1 MPRVEPED
9 AEPSPQL
16 TPGATVPGTHPGD
29 RYIRF
34 VSAADLPLRP
44 VAKGVYVAEPTP
56 PVGRVGRA
64 WHTVKRLLIGRP
76 LSTAEAPHER
86 LSKVKALAVFSS
98 DALSSTAYAT
108 EEILRVLILA
118 GMAAYS
124 FVLPIGLAIV
134 LLLAIVVISYR
145 QTIQAYPHGGGTY
158 IVTKDNLGSY
168 PGLVAAAALLT
179 DYVLTVAVS
188 TSAGVAA
195 VTSAFEQLWPLR
207 VELAVASITLLTIAN
222 LRGVRESGTIF
233 ALPTYMF
240 ITSMYVLLVIGA
252 AAWLGWGVTPRPVPT
267 HVPEPVHPLTLF
279 LVLRAFSSGSAALT
293 GVEAVADGVPAF
305 KPPEAQNARVTLA
318 WMGVILGTLFFGIT
332 LLAYHFRLVPTEE
345 ETLVSQLARTLVDR
359 SPFYYVVQAATAGIL
374 FLAAN
379 TAFADFPRLAYFLAR
394 DRFLPH
400 QFRFQGDRLAFS
412 AGIVVLG
419 VMTSLLVIARGA
431 SVSALIPLYAVGVF
445 LAFTMSQTSMV
456 VHWLRLGEGRR
467 PLTSLAINGLGAA
480 TTAVVTLVIATTKFV
495 HGAWIVVLLI
505 PLLVAMMLGIN
516 RHYRH
521 VAEQLRLSPAE
532 IRRRQRLLPRHCAAV
547 VPIASLNRASFRAL
561 EYARSIARD
570 VTAVHVA
577 SEPESGEILRQ
588 RWQEAGLDIPLV
600 IVESPYRE
608 LIGPLVAIIEKLH
621 LEKGSPFITVVIPEF
636 VPAHWWERLLHTQT
650 AWRLRRALA
659 HVPDLAVT
667 GVPYHLAE

>member
-1 MPRVEPED
+1 MSPVRPEES
-9 AEPSPQL
+9 EPSPQFS
-16 TPGATVPGTHPGD
+16 PGATVPGTHPGD
-29 RYIRF
+29 RYIRL
-34 VSAADLPLRP
+34 VPAADLPLRP
-44 VAKGVYVAEPTP
+44 AGKNLYIAEPTQP
-56 PVGRVGRA
+56 EGPIGRA
-64 WHTVKRLLIGRP
+64 WYAVKRLLIGRP
-76 LSTAEAPHER
+76 LSTAEAARER

-108 EEILRVLILA
+108 EEILRVLVLA

-124 FVLPIGLAIV
+124 FVLPIGLAVV

-145 QTIQAYPHGGGTY
+145 QTIRAYPRGGGTY
-158 IVTKDNLGSY
+158 IVTKDNLGAY

-195 VTSAFEQLWPLR
+195 VTSAFEQLRPLR

-233 ALPTYMF
+233 ALPTYAFIASMF
-240 ITSMYVLLVIGA
+240 ALLAIGFA
-252 AAWLGWGVTPRPVPT
+252 TWLGLGVTPHPVAT
-267 HVPEPVHPLTLF
+267 HVPEPVQPLTLF

-305 KPPEAQNARVTLA
+305 KPPEAQNARTTLA
-318 WMGVILGTLFFGIT
+318 WMGLILGSLFFGIT

-345 ETLVSQLARTLVDR
+345 ETLVSQLARTLVDG

-412 AGIVVLG
+412 AGILVLG
-419 VMTSLLVIARGA
+419 IVTSVLVIARGA

-445 LAFTMSQTSMV
+445 LAFTMSQSSMV
-456 VHWLRLGEGRR
+456 VHWWRLGEGRR
-467 PLTSLAINGLGAA
+467 PWGSLAINGLGAA

-495 HGAWIVVLLI
+495 HGAWIVILLI
-505 PLLVAMMLGIN
+505 PVLVAMMLAIN

-532 IRRRQRLLPRHCAAV
+532 IRRRQRPLPRHIAAV
-547 VPIASLNRASFRAL
+547 VPIASLNRASFRAI

-577 SEPESGEILRQ
+577 IEPESDEILRQ
-588 RWQEAGLDIPLV
+588 RWQEAKLDVPLV

-621 LEKGSPFITVVIPEF
+621 LEKGCPYITVVIPEF

>member
-1 MPRVEPED
+1 MPRQEAED

-29 RYIRF
+29 RYIRL

-44 VAKGVYVAEPTP
+44 VGQGIYIAEPTQP
-56 PVGRVGRA
+56 EGPIGRTWCA
-64 WHTVKRLLIGRP
+64 LKRLLIGRP

-108 EEILRVLILA
+108 EEILRVLVLA

-145 QTIQAYPHGGGTY
+145 QTIRAYPHGGGTY

-207 VELAVASITLLTIAN
+207 VELAVAAITLLTIAN

-240 ITSMYVLLVIGA
+240 IASMYTLLAIGA
-252 AAWLGWGVTPRPVPT
+252 AAWLGWGVTLHPIPT
-267 HVPEPVHPLTLF
+267 HVPEPVQPLTLF

-318 WMGVILGTLFFGIT
+318 WMGLILGTLFFGTTILT
-332 LLAYHFRLVPTEE
+332 YHFRLVPTEE
-345 ETLVSQLARTLVDR
+345 ETLVSQLARTLVDG
-359 SPFYYVVQAATAGIL
+359 SPFYYFVQAATASIL

-419 VMTSLLVIARGA
+419 VVTSLLVIARGA

-467 PLTSLAINGLGAA
+467 PWASLAINGLGAA

-532 IRRRQRLLPRHCAAV
+532 IRRRQRPVPRHVAAV

-588 RWQEAGLDIPLV
+588 RWQEARLDIPLV
-600 IVESPYRE
+600 VVESPYRE

-659 HVPDLAVT
+659 QIPDLAVT